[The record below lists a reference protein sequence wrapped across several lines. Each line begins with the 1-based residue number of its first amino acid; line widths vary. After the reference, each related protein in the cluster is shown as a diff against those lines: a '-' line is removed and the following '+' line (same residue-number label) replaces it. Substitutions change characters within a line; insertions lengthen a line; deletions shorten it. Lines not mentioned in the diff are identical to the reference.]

1 MQKQWLMEMLDLSRL
16 NVLSPYS
23 FWYIGK
29 NTYSFLV
36 KRGGKSVTYRVG
48 FAPNESVWE
57 NGAYEFF
64 ITNDSHEP
72 SPSDPKLKES
82 IIAIIQEFF
91 RENPD
96 VLLYQCD
103 TSENK
108 QAMRARL
115 FTRWYNTYE
124 FKDRHCVKMIKF
136 MDDDVENYA
145 ALIIEKSNPNCERLL
160 SEFEAYTK
168 EMMEKPQY

>member
-1 MQKQWLMEMLDLSRL
+1 MEMLDLSRL

-124 FKDRHCVKMIKF
+124 FKDRYCVKMIKF

-145 ALIIEKSNPNCERLL
+145 ALIIENLILIVKGFYLNLRLIQR
-160 SEFEAYTK
+160 K
-168 EMMEKPQY
+168 

>member
-1 MQKQWLMEMLDLSRL
+1 MEMLDLSRL

-36 KRGGKSVTYRVG
+36 KRGDKSVTYRVG
-48 FAPNESVWE
+48 FAPNDSVWE

-72 SPSDPKLKES
+72 SHSDPKLKES

-91 RENPD
+91 RENPE

-124 FKDRHCVKMIKF
+124 FKNRYCVKMIKF
-136 MDDDVENYA
+136 MDDDVESYA

-160 SEFEAYTK
+160 SEFETYTK